1 MRLSSKSIVDTAL
14 TGLGGNYQRLAEL
27 QRQMASGRRISRL
40 SDDPATMAQSLGH
53 RSDLESETQY
63 IRNIDSS
70 LARIGVTESNFSQ
83 MSDLLQRAREIAVYG
98 SNSTISPEMKNN
110 MAAEV
115 RQLIDQA
122 VQVGNTKFN
131 GQYLFAGTATT
142 TVPFT
147 VVGNP
152 PTSVT
157 YNGNAGLIDR
167 QIDTNA
173 RVAVNVPGNTALGD
187 SFTALI
193 GLHTRL
199 TTPGADASLSL
210 GDFDTAMNTVL
221 QQRGQFGAKVDRF
234 ERTRFEKEETQLQKK
249 SLISAAEDIDVV
261 ETITKL
267 KAQEATYEA
276 ALMSTAR
283 VIQPSLLQFLR

>member
-1 MRLSSKSIVDTAL
+1 VRVSSQSIIDTVL
-14 TGLGGNYQRLAEL
+14 TNMGGNYRRLVEL
-27 QRQMASGRRISRL
+27 QRQMASGRRVSRL
-40 SDDPATMAQSLGH
+40 SDDPAVMAQALGY
-53 RSDLESETQY
+53 RSELEREGQY
-63 IRNIDSS
+63 VRNIDSS
-70 LARIGVTESNFSQ
+70 LARLGVTESSFSNVN
-83 MSDLLQRAREIAVYG
+83 DLLQRAREIAVYG
-98 SNSTISPEMKNN
+98 SNATVSPEMKNN

-131 GQYLFAGTATT
+131 EQYLFAGTATT

-147 VVGNP
+147 LVGNP

-167 QIDTNA
+167 QIDANA

-193 GLHTRL
+193 NLHTRL
-199 TTPGADASLSL
+199 TTAGADVSLSL
-210 GDFDTAMNTVL
+210 ADIDTAMNTVL
-221 QQRGQFGAKVDRF
+221 QQRGQFGAKLDRF
-234 ERTRFEKEETQLQKK
+234 ERTKFEKEGTQLQKRA
-249 SLISAAEDIDVV
+249 LISAAEDIDMA

-267 KAQEATYEA
+267 KAQEAVYEA

-283 VIQPSLLQFLR
+283 VVQPSLLQFLR